1 MRRRVGIGLAVGTV
15 LVLGAALGT
24 PAALASNA
32 NSAAPASDT
41 AQSGHPAIGLNTL
54 GVNTGWKVLTSAT
67 ATQGGAAISA
77 SNFDTKGWLSV
88 KADDAGAPGTEI
100 NALLQNGACPNVF
113 YADNM
118 RKCFGYEDS
127 VGKETVPQFMKPW
140 WFRTNFAPNLRPGQ
154 DASLII
160 NGIVGQADVWVNG
173 HEVATQDTVTGDFTK
188 FTFDV
193 TKLLQSGNNSL
204 ALEVYPNDVSTM
216 FTLGDE
222 DWEEVP
228 PDNNTGIQFPVQ
240 LQVANALSD
249 GNAHVNQANAA
260 DLASSALTVDTDVT
274 NNTGSSQTGN
284 VTATVNPPSGGGLP
298 IVLNQSV
305 TVPAHATKT
314 VTFTPAAYPQLTIKH
329 PKIWWPYQMGAQ
341 PLYTLDTAVSQHG
354 MVSNST
360 DETFGIR
367 TVTSSL
373 IGPSAGAPQ
382 GVRSYSVN
390 GKAFVARGG
399 GYDEDIFLRYSKQDV
414 AHQISL
420 MRNMGLDMIR
430 LEGHFMPQD
439 FYEQMDR
446 AGIMID
452 SGDECCDDTWQPTK
466 PPTQKALDIMALSA
480 LTTGQN
486 ERNHPS
492 VVTFSW
498 SDNEPVPT
506 QEDVSLKAFKQADF
520 DVPIVSSAEYKSSPQ
535 LGTSGEKEG
544 PYDWV
549 SPSYWYDSGTYDP
562 TDSSLTNVGG
572 SWGFDS
578 EESGGDTVP
587 TLDSIQRFLSP
598 SDQANLW
605 QDPSYHQ
612 YHANYE
618 SGVGGYAFGTL
629 YDFDTALSNRY
640 GQWNSLNSYVQEA
653 QVAEYENTRSQFEA
667 FIDHSTNKQ
676 APSTGTIYW
685 QLNKGWPT
693 LLWDLYN
700 NDGDQPGAFYGAK
713 KANESLHALYT
724 YDNNTVTLDNLGGA
738 SESGL
743 SVEAKVYDTSGKV
756 LDDQTANGINLGAQG
771 VKNSVLTPK
780 IPAATTAPAPAS
792 TYFVELMVRD
802 HGQVVDRNVYWRS
815 TQDDVVD
822 WSKTLGNP
830 QATMSQY
837 ADLQGLQNL
846 APANLKVVAATSHQ
860 PGPNGADTVTR
871 VTITNTS
878 KTPAVGFFLRADV
891 RKGNA
896 AGKPQSGDN
905 QVVSALWNDN
915 DVTLW
920 PGESE
925 TLSTTYASRD
935 LGGAQPVVS
944 VSGWNTGTI
953 DVAAPSTPG
962 GSAAQQAAA
971 NAPGVLHV
979 DGVKE

>member
-1 MRRRVGIGLAVGTV
+1 MSRRLAMGIAVGSA
-15 LVLGAALGT
+15 LVVAAALGT
-24 PAALASNA
+24 PAALASNS
-32 NSAAPASDT
+32 NTPAPA
-41 AQSGHPAIGLNTL
+41 AQSGPPAVGLSTL
-54 GVNTGWKVLTSAT
+54 GATGWKVLTSAT

-77 SNFDTKGWLSV
+77 PTFNTNGWLSV
-88 KADDAGAPGTEI
+88 KPDDAGAPGTEI

-113 YADNM
+113 YANNM
-118 RKCFGYEDS
+118 QKCFGYEGS

-140 WFRTNFAPNLRPGQ
+140 WFRTNFAPNLRAGQ
-154 DASLII
+154 AASLIV
-160 NGIVGQADVWVNG
+160 NGIMGQADVWVNG

-193 TKLLQSGNNSL
+193 TKLLQPGNNSL
-204 ALEVYPNDVSTM
+204 ALEVYPNDVNTM

-240 LQVANALSD
+240 LQVANALTD
-249 GNAHVNQANAA
+249 GNAHVNQVNAP
-260 DLASSALTVDTDVT
+260 DLASSALTVDTDIT
-274 NNTGSSQTGN
+274 NNSAASQTGT
-284 VTATVNPPSGGGLP
+284 VTASILPPGGGLP
-298 IVLNQSV
+298 IVVNQSV
-305 TVPAHATKT
+305 TVAAHATKT
-314 VTFTPAAYPQLTIKH
+314 VTFAPSAYPRLQIAH

-341 PLYTLDTAVSQHG
+341 PLYTLDTAVSQNG
-354 MVSNST
+354 LVSNST

-373 IGPSAGAPQ
+373 IDPSPAAPQ

-399 GYDEDIFLRYSKQDV
+399 GYDEDIFLRYAKQDV
-414 AHQISL
+414 AHQIAL
-420 MRNMGLDMIR
+420 MRNLGINMIR
-430 LEGHFMPQD
+430 LEGHIMPND
-439 FYEQMDR
+439 FYQQMDR
-446 AGIMID
+446 AGMMID
-452 SGDECCDDTWQPTK
+452 SGWECCDNTWQPTS
-466 PPTQKALDIMALSA
+466 PPTQKDLDIMALSA
-480 LTTGQN
+480 LTVGQN
-486 ERNHPS
+486 QRNHPS

-498 SDNEPVPT
+498 SDNAPVPT

-520 DVPIVSSAEYKSSPQ
+520 NVPIVSSAEYNSSPQ
-535 LGTSGEKEG
+535 LGASGEKEG

-562 TDSSLTNVGG
+562 TDPTRTNVGG

-578 EESGGDTVP
+578 EQSGGDTVP

-598 SDQANLW
+598 SDQSNLW

-618 SGVGGYAFGTL
+618 TGIGGYAFGTL
-629 YDFDTALSNRY
+629 YDFDTAMSNRY
-640 GQWNSLNSYVQEA
+640 GQWNSLNSYVHEA

-667 FIDHSTNKQ
+667 FIDHSTNKN

-700 NDGDQPGAFYGAK
+700 NDGDQPGAYFGAK

-738 SESGL
+738 NQSGL
-743 SVEAKVYDTSGKV
+743 SVEAKVYDTSGTV
-756 LDDQTANGINLGAQG
+756 LDDQTANGINLGSQG

-780 IPAATTAPAPAS
+780 VPAATAPPAKAS
-792 TYFVELMVRD
+792 TYFVELLVRQ

-815 TQDDVVD
+815 TQADVVD
-822 WSKTLGNP
+822 WAKTLGNP
-830 QATMSQY
+830 QATMDQY
-837 ADLQGLQNL
+837 ANMQGLQSL
-846 APANLKVVAATSHQ
+846 APAKVKVVAATSAQ
-860 PGPNGADTVTR
+860 PGPNGADSVTR

-878 KTPAVGFFLRADV
+878 NTPAVGFFLRADV
-891 RKGNA
+891 RKGDA
-896 AGKPQSGDN
+896 AGTPLAGDN
-905 QVVSALWNDN
+905 QVASALWNDN
-915 DVTLW
+915 DITLW

-925 TLSTTYASRD
+925 TLSATYKSSD
-935 LGGAQPVVS
+935 LGGARPVVS
-944 VSGWNTGTI
+944 VSGWNTGTV
-953 DVAAPSTPG
+953 DVAAPATPG
-962 GSAAQQAAA
+962 GCAAQQAAA
-971 NAPGVLHV
+971 NAPGVLHIGIV

>member
-1 MRRRVGIGLAVGTV
+1 MRRRLGIGLAVGSA
-15 LVLGAALGT
+15 LVVAAALGT
-24 PAALASNA
+24 PAALASN
-32 NSAAPASDT
+32 SGSTGPA
-41 AQSGHPAIGLNTL
+41 AQSGFPAIGLSTL
-54 GVNTGWKVLTSAT
+54 GQHTGWKVLTSAT

-77 SNFDTKGWLSV
+77 PDFNTKGWLSV
-88 KADDAGAPGTEI
+88 KPDDAGAPGTEI

-113 YADNM
+113 YANNM
-118 RKCFGYEDS
+118 QKCFGYES
-127 VGKETVPQFMKPW
+127 GVGKETVPQFMKPW
-140 WFRTNFAPNLRPGQ
+140 WFRTNFAPNLRSGQ
-154 DASLII
+154 AASLII

-193 TKLLQSGNNSL
+193 TKLLQPGNNSL
-204 ALEVYPNDVSTM
+204 ALEVYPNDVNTM

-240 LQVANALSD
+240 LQVGNALTD

-260 DLASSALTVDTDVT
+260 DLSSSALTVVTDVT
-274 NNTGSSQTGN
+274 NNTGTSQTGN
-284 VTATVNPPSGGGLP
+284 VTAAILPPAGGYP

-305 TVPAHATKT
+305 TVAPHVTKT
-314 VTFTPAAYPQLTIKH
+314 VTFTPSAYPQLTIAH

-341 PLYTLDTAVSQHG
+341 PLYTLDTAVSQG
-354 MVSNST
+354 GIVSNST

-367 TVTSSL
+367 TVTSAL
-373 IGPSAGAPQ
+373 IDPSPAAPQ

-420 MRNMGLDMIR
+420 MRNMGLNMIR

-466 PPTQKALDIMALSA
+466 PPTKKDLDIMALSA

-498 SDNEPVPT
+498 SDNAPVPT

-520 DVPIVSSAEYKSSPQ
+520 DVPIVSSAEYNSSPQ
-535 LGTSGEKEG
+535 LGVSGEKEG

-549 SPSYWYDSGTYDP
+549 SPSYWYDSGTFDP
-562 TDSSLTNVGG
+562 TDPTRTNVGG

-578 EESGGDTVP
+578 EQSGGDTVP

-618 SGVGGYAFGTL
+618 TGIGGYAFGTL
-629 YDFDTALSNRY
+629 FDFDTALSNRY

-667 FIDHSTNKQ
+667 FIDHSTNKD

-700 NDGDQPGAFYGAK
+700 NDGDQPGAFFGAK

-738 SESGL
+738 NQAGL

-756 LDDQTANGINLGAQG
+756 LDDQTANGISLGAQG

-780 IPAATTAPAPAS
+780 VPAATTAPAKAT
-792 TYFVELMVRD
+792 TYFVELLVRQ

-822 WSKTLGNP
+822 WTKTLGNP

-837 ADLQGLQNL
+837 ANLQGLRNL
-846 APANLKVVAATSHQ
+846 APANVKVVATTSNA
-860 PGPNGADTVTR
+860 PGPNGANTVTS

-878 KTPAVGFFLRADV
+878 NTPAVGFFLRADV

-896 AGKPQSGDN
+896 AGQPLPGDN
-905 QVVSALWNDN
+905 QVVSALWSDN

-925 TLSTTYASRD
+925 TLSATYRSSD

-944 VSGWNTGTI
+944 LSGWNTGTV
-953 DVAAPSTPG
+953 DVAAP
-962 GSAAQQAAA
+962 A
-971 NAPGVLHV
+971 
-979 DGVKE
+979 K